1 MSKHRFYID
10 SPLDPGNEITLAS
23 KAHYIIHV
31 LRLNVGENIRI
42 FNGHGHEH
50 TAKITKIN
58 KNNVSLLIGS
68 STCYE
73 EKSSTKIR
81 IAQCLIKKPKMDLLL
96 QKTTEL
102 GANIITPVNSE
113 FSVIKIKDDQLIT
126 KKSHWEKITQSA
138 CEQSGRNYIPLIE
151 DPISI
156 GKFLCEKNDNLK
168 IMLDPSADITIGD
181 IKTAKKQIDILIGP
195 EGGISNDEKYLAYE
209 NDFIGV
215 SLGPKIL
222 RSETAAIAVLAII
235 QSHWGDMR
243 AD

>member
-10 SPLDPGNEITLAS
+10 NPLDPGNEIKLTS
-23 KAHYIIHV
+23 KVHYIIHV
-31 LRLNVGENIRI
+31 LRLNVGDNIMVFDGR
-42 FNGHGHEH
+42 GHEY
-50 TAKITKIN
+50 TAKISKIN
-58 KNNVSLLIGS
+58 KKNISLLIGS

-102 GANIITPVNSE
+102 GVNIITPVKSE
-113 FSVIKIKDDQLIT
+113 FSVIKIKDDQIKT
-126 KKSHWEKITQSA
+126 KKLHWEKITQSA

-156 GKFLCEKNDNLK
+156 EKFLCEKNDNLK
-168 IMLDPSADITIGD
+168 IMLDPSSDTAIGD
-181 IKTAKKQIDILIGP
+181 IKPIKKQIDILIGP
-195 EGGISNDEKYLAYE
+195 EGGISNNEKHIAYE

-222 RSETAAIAVLAII
+222 RSETAAIAMLAII
-235 QSHWGDMR
+235 QSHLGDMH